1 MAHLGHMYANGVGVQ
16 ASNTTALEW
25 FKRGAE
31 KSHPSALYGLG
42 YAYLGGF
49 GVPKDAKKAF
59 KYFTAAG
66 ESVSTDDRPQSNTKS
81 EDVPAHAHDL

>member
-1 MAHLGHMYANGVGVQ
+1 MAHLGHMYANGVGVE
-16 ASNTTALEW
+16 ASNATALEW

-49 GVPKDAKKAF
+49 GVP
-59 KYFTAAG
+59 
-66 ESVSTDDRPQSNTKS
+66 
-81 EDVPAHAHDL
+81 

>member
-1 MAHLGHMYANGVGVQ
+1 MAHLGHMYANGVGVE

-42 YAYLGGF
+42 YAYLGGY

-66 ESVSTDDRPQSNTKS
+66 ELVSTGLYVEGVQAVHAQSLMP
-81 EDVPAHAHDL
+81 EG

>member
-1 MAHLGHMYANGVGVQ
+1 MAHLGHMYANGVGVE

-42 YAYLGGF
+42 YAYSGRLWG
-49 GVPKDAKKAF
+49 PKDAKKAF

-66 ESVSTDDRPQSNTKS
+66 ESVSTESRSAS
-81 EDVPAHAHDL
+81 CS